1 MVSNPP
7 DEREALLHEVD
18 LLIEALRF
26 DQCDVRVSETR
37 LQVAQALI
45 RLVAAL
51 RLMEREQ

>member
-1 MVSNPP
+1 MTKPT